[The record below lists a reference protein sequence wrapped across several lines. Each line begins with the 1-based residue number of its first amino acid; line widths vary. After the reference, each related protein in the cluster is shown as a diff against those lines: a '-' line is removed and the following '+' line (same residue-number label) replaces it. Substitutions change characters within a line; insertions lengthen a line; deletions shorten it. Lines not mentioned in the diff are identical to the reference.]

1 MARRAS
7 RSKGEEALLG
17 PTAGGAGE
25 LRSRIRSWLVE
36 AGVPADSIR
45 AGYQTA
51 EGPVGLYLTNRRVI
65 IEVKKGGGL
74 SKGPHAEGTGSRE
87 GETAFGQLDR
97 RLRAERSREGLH
109 RGEDAP
115 SKSWIG
121 AVTDGRAWYAWE
133 WGPKPGGAGD
143 SAARIEAWHGQ
154 ALDGGSIKSL
164 ARLLARAPVG
174 KEWASADMPDILRGV
189 RRNLADA
196 YARSS
201 GRREVLTRKEL
212 WRGQMRAASDA
223 LEADAATGSGA
234 GAPRRREWAGGG
246 TPDADEDEAP
256 VAHIAAQ
263 EAPRQPDRP
272 QEDEGEMF
280 AAHIAAQ
287 EAPRPPD
294 RPQEDEGEM
303 FVAHT
308 MLVLAARMVSSR
320 EDARYGFAGWVPD
333 DIAQKARD
341 AIDGYDWDQHGGDA
355 LRALYMRHMPAR
367 HRPPD
372 GERRIPD
379 WLAEAMCG
387 AIIDDGFIG
396 EQIRRF
402 RSGRKVECVL
412 DPACGSGTLLCHAVR
427 RIAESEPVRRSGMGR
442 PDAARLASLTVRGID
457 VHPVA
462 AEIARANMG
471 RLLRAAADASPMIY
485 QGNAL
490 LVTRPESTLLGAG
503 GDDLPLTSPQGRQFV
518 LPRRLVESR
527 ADLAGFV
534 RSAVDGAGPPDGPGR
549 GAAGRDGGRLAE
561 PHARL
566 ARIAAE
572 EGGSGGDWLWHISNQ
587 AGAMALRASAG
598 RIASNP
604 PWAVYDRMHEGRR
617 KDRVRRAATERGLWV
632 GGLITRFDYA
642 ALFVDKCAEMYLAKG
657 GGSGWV
663 LPRSAIKGHMWSGL
677 RAAAGDRLTAVW
689 DVGGLAF
696 QSSACVMFL
705 GVDAGDRRLAGE
717 GGAGIRDGDSW
728 AVVLKKARWD
738 AVPHGMD
745 EKESEWLA
753 WGVPLAGRGASIA
766 PQCLVWADSVRA
778 AGGEARVVTRASR
791 WPPWTSAG
799 STAGSVPAHW
809 VRGCISARDLYP
821 FAAPSRTRCILPVE
835 WGGEWAWDVRRL
847 YNEFW
852 ERAEG
857 RYEAHLGDE
866 SDAPATLEDRINR
879 NNGIFDQLERRGHAA
894 TYNRSGSSI
903 RACAISG
910 GEIVHDTLH
919 YLACASREEAR
930 FVVGILNSGAMLPA
944 FLAAR
949 RGAGDF
955 ADHIWRAVPVPRYD
969 GRNALHRR
977 LAALSGRAEAEASRM
992 LMDMGPR
999 RGRAAEAGI
1008 REALAGSGVSAQI
1021 DDVCREILP
1030 DYAAGRAGT
1039 AVNGGGGG
1047 GRIRNE

>member
-1 MARRAS
+1 MARQAS

-17 PTAGGAGE
+17 HAAGGAGE

-74 SKGPHAEGTGSRE
+74 SRGPYAVGTGSRE
-87 GETAFGQLDR
+87 GETAFGQLER

-109 RGEDAP
+109 RGEGAP
-115 SKSWIG
+115 SRSWIG

-133 WGPKPGGAGD
+133 WGPGPGGSGGA
-143 SAARIEAWHGQ
+143 AARIDGWHGQ
-154 ALDGGSIKSL
+154 ALDESNVESL
-164 ARLLARAPVG
+164 ARLLARAPIG
-174 KEWASADMPDILRGV
+174 KEWASADMPDILRDA
-189 RRNLADA
+189 RRDLAGA
-196 YARSS
+196 YARRS
-201 GRREVLTRKEL
+201 GLREVRTRREL
-212 WRGQMRAASDA
+212 WQGQVRAVGDA

-234 GAPRRREWAGGG
+234 GGG
-246 TPDADEDEAP
+246 ASDED
-256 VAHIAAQ
+256 
-263 EAPRQPDRP
+263 D
-272 QEDEGEMF
+272 GE
-280 AAHIAAQ
+280 I
-287 EAPRPPD
+287 
-294 RPQEDEGEM
+294 

-308 MLVLAARMVSSR
+308 ILVLAARMASSR

-333 DIAQKARD
+333 DIAQKTRG
-341 AIDGYDWDQHGGDA
+341 AIDGYDWDQQGGDA
-355 LRALYMRHMPAR
+355 LGALYRRHMPAR

-379 WLAEAMCG
+379 WLAEAVCG
-387 AIIDDGFIG
+387 SVIDDGFIG

-412 DPACGSGTLLCHAVR
+412 DPACGSGTLLYHAVR
-427 RIAESEPVRRSGMGR
+427 RIVGSEPVRRSRMGR
-442 PDAARLASLTVRGID
+442 SDAARLASLVVRGID

-462 AEIARANMG
+462 AEIARANVG
-471 RLLRAAADASPMIY
+471 RLLRAAADADPMIY

-490 LVTRPESTLLGAG
+490 LVPRPESTLLGAG
-503 GDDLPLTSPQGRQFV
+503 GDDLPLTSPQGRHFV
-518 LPRRLVESR
+518 LPCRLVESS

-549 GAAGRDGGRLAE
+549 GAAGRDGERLAE

-572 EGGSGGDWLWHISNQ
+572 EGGSGGDWLWHITNQ

-598 RIASNP
+598 RIVSNP
-604 PWAVYDRMHEGRR
+604 PWAAYDRMYEGRR
-617 KDRVRRAATERGLWV
+617 KEEVRRAATERGLWV
-632 GGLITRFDYA
+632 GGPITRFDYA
-642 ALFVDKCAEMYLAKG
+642 ALFVDKCAEMYLAGG

-677 RAAAGDRLTAVW
+677 RAAAGDRLAAVW
-689 DVGGLAF
+689 DIGGLAF

-728 AVVLKKARWD
+728 AEVLKKARWD

-753 WGVPLAGRGASIA
+753 WGEPLAGRGASIA

-778 AGGEARVVTRASR
+778 AGSEARVVTRASR

-835 WGGEWAWDVRRL
+835 WYGEWEWDVRRY

-852 ERAEG
+852 QRAEG
-857 RYEAHLGDE
+857 RYEAHRGDE
-866 SDAPATLEDRINR
+866 SDAPAELEDRINH

-894 TYNRSGSSI
+894 AYNRSGSSI
-903 RACAISG
+903 RACVISG

-919 YLACASREEAR
+919 YVACASREEAR
-930 FVVGILNSGAMLPA
+930 FVVGILNAGAMLPA

-969 GRNALHRR
+969 GRGALHRR

-992 LMDMGPR
+992 LMDMRLR
-999 RGRAAEAGI
+999 RGRAAEARI

-1030 DYAAGRAGT
+1030 DYAAGRVGT
-1039 AVNGGGGG
+1039 DGGGGGGG